1 MSFPYTES
9 YFVVAAAE
17 ICTPESIVKFAEIT
31 IEKFILDS
39 IIKVDC
45 LPGYKRSAG
54 STGYFQCK
62 NSSGKMQWINN
73 AKALKCIGNITTSED
88 KQNAEEETSNRYN
101 ITDYC
106 GSKSIKH
113 ARVNIIAGKYPPGQ
127 ELLYVCKHGC
137 KSSPQC
143 SGTIRCIQEKGMT
156 LWEKPSRE
164 CVDSGPEDPSPSP
177 KTPSPDL
184 VPRVTLIT
192 AGPEDPSPS
201 LKTPSSDLVPRV
213 TFITAGPEKPSPSLK
228 TPSSDLVPWV
238 TFIAA
243 ASSAVALVIGI
254 LLVWILC
261 GKQQKKKP
269 LRENRSTETE
279 KMVGLA

>member
-1 MSFPYTES
+1 MAFSVHRQRFGQPTGSAAVPTDATPVIKGASFCSWDHQEMLWRQHEQTQ
-9 YFVVAAAE
+9 AE

-101 ITDYC
+101 IT
-106 GSKSIKH
+106 
-113 ARVNIIAGKYPPGQ
+113 
-127 ELLYVCKHGC
+127 
-137 KSSPQC
+137 
-143 SGTIRCIQEKGMT
+143 
-156 LWEKPSRE
+156 
-164 CVDSGPEDPSPSP
+164 GPEDPSPSP